1 MAKAIKF
8 NSDARNSMLKGI
20 DELANTVKVTLGPK
34 GRNVVLDKG
43 YGSPLITN
51 DGVSIAKEIEFDDSF
66 MNMGAKLIYE
76 VANNT
81 NDVAGDGTTT
91 ATLLAQ
97 SMIHSGLSEVERGAN
112 PMLMRE
118 GIDEAAK
125 VVSEKLLKH
134 SHKVESSNEI
144 ANVATISSGSKEIGD
159 IIAKAMETVGKDG
172 VINVDESRGFETSL
186 EVTKGIKYD
195 KGYISPYMVGE
206 LDKTSITMEDTA
218 ILVTNQKISSIQD
231 ILPLLEEVVKV
242 RKPLFIICEDMDQE
256 AVNTIVINK
265 LRGTFNVV
273 ATKAPGFGDSL
284 NETLSDISLI
294 VGAKFIDKNLNMAL
308 KDVKMDDLGEAKKII
323 VEKDSTTII
332 DGIGKKED
340 INARIDEIKAIAL
353 KEKSKYRKEL
363 EKNFIGISRK
373 EELQK
378 RAAKLANGV
387 ALIKVGATT
396 ESELKEKKLRI
407 EDALNATKAAVLEG
421 IVTGG
426 GSALAEIYKEV
437 KPILKSDIT
446 DVQRGMNV
454 VIDSLTAPLYQIAEN
469 SGFSGKNIVEE
480 QLQKES
486 GVGFDAKTGVWTDM
500 YKSGIVDPTK
510 VTRSAILNAASIA
523 GLFLTTEAAVGSL
536 KEKEAK
542 TNQEMY

>member
-1 MAKAIKF
+1 MAKVIKF

-97 SMIHSGLSEVERGAN
+97 SMIHNGLSEVERGAN

-125 VVSEKLLKH
+125 AVREKLLKH

-186 EVTKGIKYD
+186 EVAKGIKYD

-256 AVNTIVINK
+256 AVNTIVIN
-265 LRGTFNVV
+265 
-273 ATKAPGFGDSL
+273 
-284 NETLSDISLI
+284 ETLSDISLI

-353 KEKSKYRKEL
+353 KEKSKY
-363 EKNFIGISRK
+363 RK

-542 TNQEMY
+542 TNKEMY